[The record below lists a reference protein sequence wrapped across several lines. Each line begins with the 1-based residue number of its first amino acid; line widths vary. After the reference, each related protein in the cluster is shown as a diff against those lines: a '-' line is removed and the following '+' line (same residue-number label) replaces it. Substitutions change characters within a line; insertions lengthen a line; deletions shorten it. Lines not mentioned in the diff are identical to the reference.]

1 MNSDAVTYKYIS
13 ASLSLETAAF
23 INDMDAVSIFV
34 TDSMDKTLLQK
45 LKDVGVK
52 YLITRSAG
60 MDHIDLD
67 ACKKIGIKTANVPNY
82 GPETI
87 AEHALMLTLC
97 LLRKCKK
104 IQANIHEGDYRLDEL
119 LSETIYGKTVGV
131 IGTGSIGS
139 RYAKMMHALGA
150 TVLGFDVLRDRV
162 LEDNKI
168 LRYVEMNQLYREAD
182 IISLHLPLTKE
193 TRYLFSEDTL
203 KLLKK
208 KPWIINTAR
217 GGLVD
222 TRAMIHALKQNRVSG
237 YATDVYEYETGLFFQ
252 KHEQLPLP
260 DSLFNKLLLESN
272 ALVTPHLAFA
282 GRVAIQNMMQQM
294 HETLQK
300 WALSNETAPIIH

>member
-34 TDSMDKTLLQK
+34 TDSMDETLLKK

-87 AEHALMLTLC
+87 AEHTLMLTLC

-150 TVLGFDVLRDRV
+150 TVLGFDILRDRV